1 MLLQIINLKFQNEKK
16 KRNERK
22 KIRNKGRKEWR
33 EGWRER
39 GRKEGNEL
47 SVLEDSFLT
56 LADPLELCY
65 YLYLKLFFG
74 FLKVLLG
81 HGIIFLPHF
90 IHDGTEVQAW
100 SSIHLYV
107 YIIAQMST

>member
-1 MLLQIINLKFQNEKK
+1 MSYLF
-16 KRNERK
+16 
-22 KIRNKGRKEWR
+22 
-33 EGWRER
+33 
-39 GRKEGNEL
+39 
-47 SVLEDSFLT
+47 LEDSFLSF
-56 LADPLELCY
+56 AYALELCY

-100 SSIHLYV
+100 SSIHLYI
-107 YIIAQMST
+107 YIFAQMSA

>member
-1 MLLQIINLKFQNEKK
+1 MKKK

-33 EGWRER
+33 EGGGREK
-39 GRKEGNEL
+39 GRKEMSYL
-47 SVLEDSFLT
+47 FLEDSFLSF
-56 LADPLELCY
+56 AYPLELCY

-100 SSIHLYV
+100 SSIHLYI
-107 YIIAQMST
+107 YIFAQMSA

>member
-1 MLLQIINLKFQNEKK
+1 MEGGV
-16 KRNERK
+16 EG
-22 KIRNKGRKEWR
+22 GRKEMSY
-33 EGWRER
+33 
-39 GRKEGNEL
+39 L
-47 SVLEDSFLT
+47 FLEDSFLT
-56 LADPLELCY
+56 LAYPLELCY

-100 SSIHLYV
+100 SSTSPRLHYCPDERRLLTSRGENSRLITV
-107 YIIAQMST
+107 STFSDEAIQKKT